1 VEINDAKIGGYWDAN
16 LDSTCPGRTNIS
28 RLVCDLGRAI
38 DDLFDEETK
47 RNTAEFRRKLVPGY
61 EEHGEK
67 LDEDLL
73 NGMSL

>member
-1 VEINDAKIGGYWDAN
+1 M
-16 LDSTCPGRTNIS
+16 
-28 RLVCDLGRAI
+28 CDLGRAI
-38 DDLFDEETK
+38 DDLFAEETK
-47 RNTAEFRRKLVPGY
+47 RNTAELRRKLVPGY